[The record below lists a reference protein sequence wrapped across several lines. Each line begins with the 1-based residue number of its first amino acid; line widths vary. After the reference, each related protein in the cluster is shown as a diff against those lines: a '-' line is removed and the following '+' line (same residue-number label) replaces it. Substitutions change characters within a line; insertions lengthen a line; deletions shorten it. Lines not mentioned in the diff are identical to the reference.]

1 MCNYCRHASG
11 RREGGGRQGGERGV
25 PRGAGHRGS
34 VDRPVSTSLPLR
46 PRQPAAGDRGLRTV
60 DDAVQ
65 GAAGARRPRA
75 RGGDL
80 AGRRPGRGLRRL
92 RPLDEQG
99 RRRPG
104 QEGAGDAGRG
114 PRRQAGAA
122 GEDHGLPPGP
132 GGDAGHRATGRDR
145 GLRRDPQRRPAPQA
159 RRRRRLADGP
169 RGHRGDLPTPEGK
182 WFGLTRY
189 SHLITDENRK
199 WWTLGAMCFA
209 LFMIMLD
216 NTVVHVALPSIQK
229 DLGASISGLEWTI
242 NGYTLSFAVLLATG
256 GRLGDIFGRRLMVMI
271 GVVIFAVSSATGGFA
286 PNEPPLGLSRV
297 VQGVGAALMMPGT
310 LSIITDAFPA
320 HERGKAMGTWAGV
333 SALALA
339 VGPVLGGFLTE
350 HVSWRAIF
358 YVNIPVAV
366 GAIIATLFAVRES
379 RDTSVGREVDY
390 AGVAV
395 LTVGLT
401 SLVLALVE
409 GNSWGWGSAEIVGL
423 LALAALALP
432 AFVFVENRV
441 KAPMVQFDLL
451 SDRNFLAAVCVAM
464 IISFGML
471 GVFFFLALYMQDI
484 LGYTPLEAGIR
495 FLPSTLMI
503 VGVAPVAGRLSDR
516 FGPRWLIAIGLTIVA
531 ASLFSFSRIAVD
543 STYLDLLPGFM
554 LLGIGIAMT
563 MSPMTSAAMNAVPV
577 QKAGIASGVLSMFRM
592 VGGSLGVAVTG
603 AIFQGLVTSK
613 LGSLLSG
620 SGVTAAQRDAVSEQL
635 GGGSVTKV
643 PGLTAARAKEVTTA
657 GSEAFVYALGHAMT
671 VSAFVA
677 LLGAAIGA
685 TAIRAKAKGHTSLE
699 AATAEAN
706 PGGEALATEEAREA
720 AQLA

>member
-1 MCNYCRHASG
+1 L
-11 RREGGGRQGGERGV
+11 
-25 PRGAGHRGS
+25 
-34 VDRPVSTSLPLR
+34 T
-46 PRQPAAGDRGLRTV
+46 
-60 DDAVQ
+60 
-65 GAAGARRPRA
+65 
-75 RGGDL
+75 
-80 AGRRPGRGLRRL
+80 
-92 RPLDEQG
+92 
-99 RRRPG
+99 
-104 QEGAGDAGRG
+104 
-114 PRRQAGAA
+114 
-122 GEDHGLPPGP
+122 
-132 GGDAGHRATGRDR
+132 
-145 GLRRDPQRRPAPQA
+145 
-159 RRRRRLADGP
+159 
-169 RGHRGDLPTPEGK
+169 
-182 WFGLTRY
+182 TRY

-216 NTVVHVALPSIQK
+216 NTIVNVALPSIQK

-256 GRLGDIFGRRLMVMI
+256 GRLGDIFGRRLMFLV
-271 GVVIFAVSSATGGFA
+271 GVVVFALSSATAGFA
-286 PNEPPLGLSRV
+286 PDETSLVISRV

-358 YVNIPVAV
+358 YVNIPVAI
-366 GAIIATLFAVRES
+366 GAVFATLFAVRES

-401 SLVLALVE
+401 ALVLALVE
-409 GNSWGWGSAEIVGL
+409 GNSWGWGSTEVVGL
-423 LALAALALP
+423 LALATLALP

-451 SDRNFLAAVCVAM
+451 RDRNFLAAVCVAM

-484 LGYTPLEAGIR
+484 LGYSPLEAGVR

-516 FGPRWLIAIGLTIVA
+516 YGPRWLIAIGLVIVA

-577 QKAGIASGVLSMFRM
+577 QKAGLASGVLSMFRM

-613 LGSLLSG
+613 LDSLLG
-620 SGVTAAQRDAVSEQL
+620 GTGVTASQREAVSEQL
-635 GGGSVTKV
+635 GGGSLQQV
-643 PGLTAARAKEVTTA
+643 PGLSAAQTKEVANA
-657 GSEAFVYALGHAMT
+657 GSEAFVYALSHAMT

-677 LLGAAIGA
+677 LAGAAIGA
-685 TAIRAKAKGHTSLE
+685 FGIRAKAKGHTTVE

-706 PGGEALATEEAREA
+706 PGGEAIAAEEAREA
-720 AQLA
+720 AQPA

>member
-1 MCNYCRHASG
+1 
-11 RREGGGRQGGERGV
+11 
-25 PRGAGHRGS
+25 
-34 VDRPVSTSLPLR
+34 
-46 PRQPAAGDRGLRTV
+46 
-60 DDAVQ
+60 
-65 GAAGARRPRA
+65 
-75 RGGDL
+75 
-80 AGRRPGRGLRRL
+80 
-92 RPLDEQG
+92 
-99 RRRPG
+99 
-104 QEGAGDAGRG
+104 
-114 PRRQAGAA
+114 
-122 GEDHGLPPGP
+122 
-132 GGDAGHRATGRDR
+132 
-145 GLRRDPQRRPAPQA
+145 
-159 RRRRRLADGP
+159 
-169 RGHRGDLPTPEGK
+169 
-182 WFGLTRY
+182 LTRY
-189 SHLITDENRK
+189 SHLITDDNRK

-216 NTVVHVALPSIQK
+216 NTVVNVALPSIQK

-256 GRLGDIFGRRLMVMI
+256 GRLGDIFGRRRMFLA
-271 GVVIFAVSSATGGFA
+271 GVVIFALSSATAGFA
-286 PNEPPLGLSRV
+286 ADETSLVVSRV

-339 VGPVLGGFLTE
+339 IGPVLGGFLTE

-358 YVNIPVAV
+358 YINIPVAI
-366 GAIIATLFAVRES
+366 GAVLATTFAVRES

-395 LTVGLT
+395 LTAGLT
-401 SLVLALVE
+401 ALVLALVE
-409 GNSWGWGSAEIVGL
+409 GNSWGWGSSEIVAL
-423 LALAALALP
+423 LIGAAVALP
-432 AFVFVENRV
+432 AFVWVENRV

-451 SDRNFLAAVCVAM
+451 SDRNFVAAVCVAM
-464 IISFGML
+464 IISFAML

-503 VGVAPVAGRLSDR
+503 VAVAPISGRLSDR
-516 FGPRWLIAIGLTIVA
+516 FGPRWLIAGGLLLVA
-531 ASLFSFSRIAVD
+531 ASLVTFSRIAVD
-543 STYLDLLPGFM
+543 SSYLDLLPGFM

-603 AIFQGLVTSK
+603 AIFQGLVSSR
-613 LGSLLSG
+613 LDSLLAG
-620 SGVTAAQRDAVSEQL
+620 SGVTAAQRSAASEQL
-635 GGGSVTKV
+635 GGGSVGNV
-643 PGLTAARAKEVTTA
+643 PGLDAAQAKQVSVA

-671 VSAFVA
+671 VSAGVA

-685 TAIRAKAKGHTSLE
+685 TAIRAKAHASATTVE
-699 AATAEAN
+699 AAEAVAN
-706 PGGEALATEEAREA
+706 PGGSAVAAEEAQEA
-720 AQLA
+720 VGTA

>member
-1 MCNYCRHASG
+1 L
-11 RREGGGRQGGERGV
+11 
-25 PRGAGHRGS
+25 
-34 VDRPVSTSLPLR
+34 T
-46 PRQPAAGDRGLRTV
+46 
-60 DDAVQ
+60 
-65 GAAGARRPRA
+65 
-75 RGGDL
+75 
-80 AGRRPGRGLRRL
+80 
-92 RPLDEQG
+92 
-99 RRRPG
+99 
-104 QEGAGDAGRG
+104 
-114 PRRQAGAA
+114 
-122 GEDHGLPPGP
+122 
-132 GGDAGHRATGRDR
+132 
-145 GLRRDPQRRPAPQA
+145 
-159 RRRRRLADGP
+159 
-169 RGHRGDLPTPEGK
+169 
-182 WFGLTRY
+182 TRY
-189 SHLITDENRK
+189 SHLITDDNRK

-216 NTVVHVALPSIQK
+216 NTIVNVALPSIQK

-256 GRLGDIFGRRLMVMI
+256 GRLGDIFGRRLMFI
-271 GVVIFAVSSATGGFA
+271 AGVVVFALSSATAGFA
-286 PNEPPLGLSRV
+286 PDETALVVSRV

-358 YVNIPVAV
+358 YVNVPVAV
-366 GAIIATLFAVRES
+366 GAVLATLFAVRES

-401 SLVLALVE
+401 ALVLALVE
-409 GNSWGWGSAEIVGL
+409 GNSWGWGSTEVVGL
-423 LALAALALP
+423 LIGAALALP
-432 AFVFVENRV
+432 AFVWVENRV

-484 LGYTPLEAGIR
+484 LGYSPLEAGVR

-516 FGPRWLIAIGLTIVA
+516 YGPRWLIAIGLTIVA

-543 STYLDLLPGFM
+543 SSYLDLLPGFV

-613 LGSLLSG
+613 LDALLGG
-620 SGVTAAQRDAVSEQL
+620 SGVTAAQREAVSDQL
-635 GGGSVTKV
+635 GGGSLEQV
-643 PGLTAARAKEVTTA
+643 PGLSTAQAKEVTNA
-657 GSEAFVYALGHAMT
+657 GSEAFVYALSHAMT
-671 VSAFVA
+671 VSGFVA
-677 LLGAAIGA
+677 LVGAVIGA
-685 TAIRAKAKGHTSLE
+685 TAIRAKAKGISPE
-699 AATAEAN
+699 AAAAEAS
-706 PGGEALATEEAREA
+706 PGGEALAAEEAA
-720 AQLA
+720 AA